1 MLDLLPNSQ
10 RSKYKKFMVNR
21 MDNLHQALMSERV
34 LTVSRQANE
43 SLHITY
49 VTHTQ
54 SITAKLTFTISL
66 SF

>member
-43 SLHITY
+43 SLHIAY

-54 SITAKLTFTISL
+54 SISVKLTFTISL

>member
-10 RSKYKKFMVNR
+10 RSKYKKCTVNR
-21 MDNLHQALMSERV
+21 MDNLHQALSERV
-34 LTVSRQANE
+34 LTVSQQANE
-43 SLHITY
+43 SLHIAY

>member
-34 LTVSRQANE
+34 LTVSRQVNE
-43 SLHITY
+43 SLHIAY

-54 SITAKLTFTISL
+54 SISVKLTFTISL

>member
-1 MLDLLPNSQ
+1 
-10 RSKYKKFMVNR
+10 MVNR
-21 MDNLHQALMSERV
+21 MDNLHQALTSERV
-34 LTVSRQANE
+34 LTVSQQANE
-43 SLHITY
+43 SLHIAY